1 MFLKSKSL
9 LVSSLLVIT
18 AAFPTAAHANSCQPT
33 KQLSS
38 PHIAQL
44 HLEVINAN
52 TGQSLL
58 AINEN
63 QAERSASVM
72 KVLTAAVALDVLGPN
87 HQVTTNVVSDPQNPG
102 RIYLVGAGDIT
113 LSRMPGSVTSYYAKA
128 PKLDTLTRQIAEWS
142 QRTGIQISEVFI
154 DSSLYGSD
162 NEWHPTWSKRGLSD
176 GYMAAV
182 SALQIDAGRLTSSR
196 NNLVWLAKRTATPVA
211 QAGELFIASLNARGL
226 ATGLTASVGKAPANA
241 QSIASVQSR
250 PMSEWVANM
259 LRVSD
264 NSLAEALGRLS
275 LIKSGM
281 EPKMENL
288 TALYKKVLSARG
300 INTSKLKIVDAS
312 GLSSENA
319 VPVALVNDVLVQVNQ
334 GAGEYE
340 FLRAGLPISGEKG
353 SLRTRF
359 ATGNLKAARGLVA
372 AKTGYISSGYSLAGF
387 VTAKDGTPLIFT
399 VYNLSPKAKLTQRN
413 AMDNLVY
420 RFYQCGAN
428 LTR

>member
-1 MFLKSKSL
+1 
-9 LVSSLLVIT
+9 
-18 AAFPTAAHANSCQPT
+18 
-33 KQLSS
+33 
-38 PHIAQL
+38 
-44 HLEVINAN
+44 
-52 TGQSLL
+52 
-58 AINEN
+58 
-63 QAERSASVM
+63 
-72 KVLTAAVALDVLGPN
+72 
-87 HQVTTNVVSDPQNPG
+87 
-102 RIYLVGAGDIT
+102 
-113 LSRMPGSVTSYYAKA
+113 
-128 PKLDTLTRQIAEWS
+128 
-142 QRTGIQISEVFI
+142 
-154 DSSLYGSD
+154 
-162 NEWHPTWSKRGLSD
+162 
-176 GYMAAV
+176 
-182 SALQIDAGRLTSSR
+182 
-196 NNLVWLAKRTATPVA
+196 
-211 QAGELFIASLNARGL
+211 
-226 ATGLTASVGKAPANA
+226 
-241 QSIASVQSR
+241 
-250 PMSEWVANM
+250 MSEWVANM

-275 LIKSGM
+275 LIKLGM

-353 SLRTRF
+353 SQRTRF